1 MNTFKMMIGRL
12 CLLLIL
18 RTHEQRAFI
27 IFCFFVFFFLR
38 ILYAFMKERAETFFM
53 KSLHSHLRFVLRSFS
68 RDYKEKTSTKR
79 ERRESYVIKVY
90 SSSSLKREQKRD
102 NAQ

>member
-1 MNTFKMMIGRL
+1 
-12 CLLLIL
+12 
-18 RTHEQRAFI
+18 
-27 IFCFFVFFFLR
+27 
-38 ILYAFMKERAETFFM
+38 MKERAETFLM

-68 RDYKEKTSTKR
+68 RDYREKTSTKR